1 MKLYRL
7 LCLAVL
13 GSAIPAAF
21 CADFPN
27 PYPAPVSGARLTPET
42 SPLPSINGA
51 RVLGVRP
58 GSEVLFQVPV
68 SGERPMQFS
77 ASGLPA
83 GVKMDSRGLI
93 SGKAPM
99 RKGEYRVKLQAA
111 YRHGKDAGEWVL
123 KVGDDLCLTPPMGW
137 SSWYS
142 YSEAVGQDQV
152 LKTARLCVER
162 GLVNHG
168 WTYIN
173 IDDCW

>member
-1 MKLYRL
+1 MRLCRL
-7 LCLAVL
+7 LCLAAI
-13 GSAIPAAF
+13 GSAVPSAV

-68 SGERPMQFS
+68 SGERPMQIRV
-77 ASGLPA
+77 SGLPS

-99 RKGEYRVKLQAA
+99 RKGEYRVKLEAA
-111 YRHGKDAGEWVL
+111 NRHGKDAGEWVL
-123 KVGDDLCLTPPMGW
+123 KVGDDLCPPIICNIL
-137 SSWYS
+137 
-142 YSEAVGQDQV
+142 E
-152 LKTARLCVER
+152 
-162 GLVNHG
+162 
-168 WTYIN
+168 TYRRR
-173 IDDCW
+173 CR